1 VNEFLA
7 LDNFSFSEKQKQQ
20 HEHVKWILNY
30 DYGDCG
36 SMYLFFLKGVY
47 PPILPKLGH
56 YVPVDVLLATVSA
69 SLIMTVMCRVR
80 VLWWVSFA
88 FIFSFRHGS
97 RGVWVICTWRE
108 LNPKNQP
115 HKRGLNWFNDTPKCQ

>member
-36 SMYLFFLKGVY
+36 SMYLFF
-47 PPILPKLGH
+47 
-56 YVPVDVLLATVSA
+56 
-69 SLIMTVMCRVR
+69 
-80 VLWWVSFA
+80 
-88 FIFSFRHGS
+88 
-97 RGVWVICTWRE
+97 
-108 LNPKNQP
+108 
-115 HKRGLNWFNDTPKCQ
+115 